1 VSYQTAWLTAHY
13 PAEFMAATI
22 SSDMDG
28 TDKVVTF
35 LEETRAL
42 GIEVLAPDV
51 NASTWMFEA
60 VEPKVVRYGLGAIK
74 GVGHG
79 ACMAIADERDANGPY
94 RDLADFCRRVDPAR
108 LNKRVLEA
116 LILSGAMDALAP
128 TRASLM
134 AQLPEAMKAAEQH
147 LRDVV
152 AGQNDMFG
160 SAGPAPVIAVELPTV
175 PEWPLEQR
183 LVGERETL
191 GHYLSGHPTEAWQD
205 VLAQLAT
212 CPLGEIPQ
220 RFQPPARRH
229 NGNGDDDG
237 GNRFR
242 RAPET
247 PWTVAGM
254 VAAVRKRGDTTA
266 FVRLEDAGGSV
277 EVSFFREA
285 WTEFSPLLTRD
296 ALLVVEG
303 GLSVDDFNGGY
314 QLRARRACTLGD
326 ACERQARLLRIKVN
340 GIGDDF
346 IGALRQALAGY
357 RGGSTPLL
365 LSGYRNRVG
374 QADIELGAEWRVR
387 ALPDLV
393 RTLRT
398 LPGVLDAE
406 LKLSRS

>member
-1 VSYQTAWLTAHY
+1 
-13 PAEFMAATI
+13 MAATI

-42 GIEVLAPDV
+42 GIEVLPPDV

-60 VEPKVVRYGLGAIK
+60 VEPNVVRYGLGAIK

-79 ACMAIADERDANGPY
+79 ACIAIAEERDAHGPY
-94 RDLADFCRRVDPAR
+94 RDLADFCRRVDANR

-116 LILSGAMDALAP
+116 LILSGAMDALGP

-134 AQLPEAMKAAEQH
+134 AQLPEAVKAAEQH
-147 LRDVV
+147 LRDAVDC
-152 AGQNDMFG
+152 QNDMFG
-160 SAGPAPVIAVELPTV
+160 NAGPAPASAIEWPTV

-183 LVGERETL
+183 LIGERETL

-212 CPLGEIPQ
+212 CPLNEIAQ
-220 RFQPPARRH
+220 RYQPPARR
-229 NGNGDDDG
+229 GNGEDEG
-237 GNRFR
+237 NNRFR

-266 FVRLEDAGGSV
+266 FVRLEDAGGAI

-296 ALLVVEG
+296 AMLVVEG
-303 GLSVDDFNGGY
+303 GLSIDSFTDGY

-340 GIGDDF
+340 GIGTDF
-346 IGALRQALAGY
+346 IAALRQAIAAY

-365 LSGYRNRVG
+365 LCGYRNALG
-374 QADIELGAEWRVR
+374 QADIELGAEWHVR
-387 ALPDLV
+387 AQPDL
-393 RTLRT
+393 LRALRA
-398 LPGVLDAE
+398 LPGVLDAD
-406 LKLSRS
+406 LRLAR